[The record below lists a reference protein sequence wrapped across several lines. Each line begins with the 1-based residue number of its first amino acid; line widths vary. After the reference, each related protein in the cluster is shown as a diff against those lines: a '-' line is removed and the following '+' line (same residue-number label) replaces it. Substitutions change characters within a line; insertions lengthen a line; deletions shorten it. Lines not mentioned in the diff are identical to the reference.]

1 MSANAAKQAAQ
12 RTIAST
18 TFKPT
23 ATWPTY
29 VSPFKSKIFKFLFR
43 EEFSTLRLD
52 HEMLSLKYA
61 QISRKLGDVEMEKS
75 FEIQKLENKNAKQE
89 EIVGLLNKQIQDMK
103 VQIEEQN
110 RMLASSSGQ

>member
-1 MSANAAKQAAQ
+1 
-12 RTIAST
+12 
-18 TFKPT
+18 
-23 ATWPTY
+23 
-29 VSPFKSKIFKFLFR
+29 
-43 EEFSTLRLD
+43 
-52 HEMLSLKYA
+52 MLSLKYA